1 MESKVK
7 ASTLIPNMTTIT
19 FGSPTA
25 LRTVE
30 CEALK
35 EPELYE
41 DGFSQYNETTPTK
54 PVTANSFKER
64 GERDK
69 VIE

>member
-7 ASTLIPNMTTIT
+7 SSTLTPNMTTIT

-25 LRTVE
+25 LRPLE

-35 EPELYE
+35 EPESYE
-41 DGFSQYNETTPTK
+41 DGFSQYNEATP
-54 PVTANSFKER
+54 FKER